1 MILHSDQEGNDCIR
15 KLRCHCIQILHSDIY
30 SVSNQKILNG
40 IEHTICISTKN
51 HIGIHK
57 WFDTIVST
65 ILGHVVVADGSM
77 ESSGIVKDFK
87 LGIEKKCIYFCL
99 CVF

>member
-1 MILHSDQEGNDCIR
+1 MVS
-15 KLRCHCIQILHSDIY
+15 SIY
-30 SVSNQKILNG
+30 VYLQ
-40 IEHTICISTKN
+40 KN

-77 ESSGIVKDFK
+77 QSSGIVKDFK
-87 LGIEKKCIYFCL
+87 LGIEKKNAYVFV
-99 CVF
+99 CVYSKKR

>member
-1 MILHSDQEGNDCIR
+1 MLQYLTTKCLMTSHISH
-15 KLRCHCIQILHSDIY
+15 
-30 SVSNQKILNG
+30 
-40 IEHTICISTKN
+40 ICISTKN

-77 ESSGIVKDFK
+77 QSSGIVKDFK
-87 LGIEKKCIYFCL
+87 LGIEKKMHLFLFVCILRRGSFL
-99 CVF
+99 S

>member
-1 MILHSDQEGNDCIR
+1 MTSH
-15 KLRCHCIQILHSDIY
+15 
-30 SVSNQKILNG
+30 
-40 IEHTICISTKN
+40 ICISTKN

-57 WFDTIVST
+57 WFDPIVST

-77 ESSGIVKDFK
+77 QSSGIVKDFK

-99 CVF
+99 YVF

>member
-1 MILHSDQEGNDCIR
+1 MTSH
-15 KLRCHCIQILHSDIY
+15 
-30 SVSNQKILNG
+30 
-40 IEHTICISTKN
+40 ICISTKN

-77 ESSGIVKDFK
+77 QSSGIVKDFK
-87 LGIEKKCIYFCL
+87 LGIEKNAFIFV
-99 CVF
+99 CVYSKKR